1 MPKISALPPITTL
14 AADDEVPVVDDSV
27 ATTKKM
33 TLADVLKA
41 VYPVGSLYVN
51 VSDST
56 NPGTL
61 LGFGTW
67 AAHGAGRVN
76 VGIDATQTEFDTIGE
91 TGGAKTHTLTTAEIP
106 SHSHTYNGVNGGSM
120 GNGSS
125 YPGLSDNTNRTP
137 ITNNTGGGGAH
148 NNLQPYVVVY
158 MWKRTA

>member
-14 AADDEVPVVDDSV
+14 APDDETPVVDDSV
-27 ATTKKM
+27 ATTKKF
-33 TLADVLKA
+33 TVADILK
-41 VYPVGSLYVN
+41 VIYPVGSIYMN
-51 VSDST
+51 ASDST

-67 AAHGAGRVN
+67 VAHGAGRVN
-76 VGIDATQTEFDTIGE
+76 VGVGTSDQAFAAGA
-91 TGGAKTHTLTTAEIP
+91 TGGASTHTLTTAEMP
-106 SHSHTYNGVNGGSM
+106 AHNHPYSGVNGGSM

-137 ITNNTGGGGAH
+137 STQNTGGGGAH